1 MQLATLLSLRIALP
15 SVPRVEALLLGE
27 LVQPEPDLRR
37 VVQWVNTDPAL
48 TLRLLM
54 AANAPVFK
62 LSRQVHSASEALAVL
77 GLVHA
82 HKMVAAAAANPSF
95 RVLPGLSM
103 PQFWSYSLD
112 CAKVARSIAK
122 LLRLNQQAAY
132 SCGLIHGLGALL
144 LRAATPEAQAL
155 DAQLPALALQRDRLE
170 VLQLGFCATQ
180 VTAGLARQ
188 GDLPT
193 LMADAL
199 QYQHAPFDNEAY
211 EPLAGVLHLAVWRAR
226 ARQAGLS
233 GNALTVTFPSAVA
246 EVLELDI
253 DMVLQQ
259 DPIDWHAQ
267 PPGRLSL

>member
-1 MQLATLLSLRIALP
+1 MQLATLLSLRFAMP
-15 SVPRVEALLLGE
+15 CVPRVEAMLLTE
-27 LVQPEPDLRR
+27 LALPEPDLRQI
-37 VVQWVNTDPAL
+37 VQRVNTDPAL
-48 TLRLLM
+48 TMRLLQ
-54 AANAPVFK
+54 AANAPALG

-77 GLVHA
+77 GLA
-82 HKMVAAAAANPSF
+82 HVRKMVASAAAGPSF

-112 CAKVARSIAK
+112 CAKVARSVAK

-132 SCGLIHGLGALL
+132 SCGLIHGMGALL
-144 LRAATPEAQAL
+144 MRLAMPEAQAL
-155 DAQLPALALQRDRLE
+155 DAQWPALALQRDRLE
-170 VLQLGFCATQ
+170 LHHLGFCATQ
-180 VTAGLARQ
+180 VSAGMARQ
-188 GDLPT
+188 GDLPA
-193 LMADAL
+193 LMVDAL
-199 QYQHAPFDNEAY
+199 DYQHAPFDNEAY

-259 DPIDWHAQ
+259 DPIDWRAQ
-267 PPGRLSL
+267 PAGRVPL